1 MEILKRKASARVILN
16 RHKKKVLEMWN
27 ACYSIRDIH
36 RFLLEQGEDISYHQ
50 IRRVCISYL
59 NFDTKEKG
67 EFIEDKK
74 R

>member
-1 MEILKRKASARVILN
+1 MQTLKRKASARVILH
-16 RHKKKVLEMWN
+16 RHKEKVLEMWK
-27 ACYSIRDIH
+27 ACHSIRDIH

-67 EFIEDKK
+67 EFVTGKK
-74 R
+74 